1 MIAPYLTRL
10 GITSGQACTL
20 SLGLVLGGVLLAT
33 SVPPVWDRRGQ
44 VLAPTAATALPEGM
58 LSLPLAPAPAPLV
71 VESAPL
77 PPPGAAPV
85 ALGPVII
92 PGPDA
97 PLADEP
103 LEPEPAGPRPALPP
117 PGPAQQETS
126 LRVIESGYST
136 SQTGAAMT
144 AGIPADGLPI
154 GARVGSPAEQS
165 YVRLTGTATSLQLA
179 VSAASGA
186 SFGPDAPM
194 VQACRIRDDSWMP
207 ARPGP
212 AVPFDENACEA
223 GVRGADGK
231 YSFDLSRFPDRS
243 DRRGFALVPRIDGPT
258 RTFRLTLTPA
268 RSSS

>member
-1 MIAPYLTRL
+1 MIAPYLARL

-44 VLAPTAATALPEGM
+44 VLAPTASTALPEGM
-58 LSLPLAPAPAPLV
+58 LSLPVAPAPAV
-71 VESAPL
+71 VAPL
-77 PPPGAAPV
+77 PAPASV
-85 ALGPVII
+85 PEPMPAALGPVII
-92 PGPDA
+92 PAPDA
-97 PLADEP
+97 PLADDP
-103 LEPEPAGPRPALPP
+103 QEPAPQEPAPVLPP
-117 PGPAQQETS
+117 PGPAAQETP

-154 GARVGSPAEQS
+154 GARVGSPAELS
-165 YVRLTGTATSLQLA
+165 YVRLAGTANDLQLD

-186 SFGPDAPM
+186 SFGPDAPL
-194 VQACRIRDDSWMP
+194 VQACRIRDESWVP

-212 AVPFDENACEA
+212 AVPYDENACAA

-231 YSFDLSRFPDRS
+231 YSFDLSRFRDRA

-258 RTFRLTLTPA
+258 RTYRLTLTPA

>member
-20 SLGLVLGGVLLAT
+20 ALGFVLGGVLLAT

-44 VLAPTAATALPEGM
+44 VIAPAAATALPEGT
-58 LSLPLAPAPAPLV
+58 LSLPEAPAPAPLADIPV
-71 VESAPL
+71 SLPAPE
-77 PPPGAAPV
+77 AAPI
-85 ALGPVII
+85 ALGQVII
-92 PGPDA
+92 PAEDA

-103 LEPEPAGPRPALPP
+103 ARQEPPAVLPP
-117 PGPAQQETS
+117 QPAPVEQERE
-126 LRVIESGYST
+126 LRVTESGYST

-154 GARVGSPAEQS
+154 GARVGAPAEQS
-165 YVRLTGTATSLQLA
+165 YIRLTGTEPRLQLA
-179 VSAASGA
+179 LSTASGA

-194 VQACRIRDDSWMP
+194 VQACRIRSDDWQA

-212 AVPFDENACEA
+212 AVPYDDRSCTA
-223 GVRGADGK
+223 GVRAADGK
-231 YSFDLSRFPDRS
+231 YTFDLSRFSDRT
-243 DRRGFALVPRIDGPT
+243 DRRGFALVPRIDGPA